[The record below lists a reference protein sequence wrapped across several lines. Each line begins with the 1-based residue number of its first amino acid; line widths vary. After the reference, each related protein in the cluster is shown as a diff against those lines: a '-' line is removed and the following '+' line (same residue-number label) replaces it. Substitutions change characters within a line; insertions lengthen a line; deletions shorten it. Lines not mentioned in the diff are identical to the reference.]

1 LQFWPCKFL
10 LKLNFE
16 NLFNLFAKNG
26 KTFLIPKELIKC
38 KELC

>member
-1 LQFWPCKFL
+1 LQFWPCRFL

-16 NLFNLFAKNG
+16 NLLNLFAKNV
-26 KTFLIPKELIKC
+26 KTFFIPKALNKC